1 MLAVRGKRGKRVR
14 DPLGAVAAEADGAR
28 VLPRPLRKAVR
39 FLVSLGS
46 GRVRFPAHTG
56 TIAAVAFFVATGFY
70 GMSLGGHTQNVAQAS
85 TTAAGFAIEDVRV
98 SGNEQTSEID
108 ILQQLGLDGTTSLV
122 ALDIIE
128 ARKLIAE
135 LPWVQGVTVRKVYP
149 STIEVTLTERKAFGI
164 WQHGSDLS
172 LIERS
177 GSAIAPLR
185 DNKFAALPLFVGR
198 DAETAAADF
207 YDEFSRWPEIRSR
220 VKAFVRVA
228 GRRWDLRLDNG
239 IVVKLPEHDVAR
251 AMQVLSDMESQH
263 QLLERD
269 IAAVDLRL
277 EDRTTVQL
285 TPGAVSR
292 REVALKARDKML
304 KAQETEKKKEGR
316 I

>member
-1 MLAVRGKRGKRVR
+1 MLALRGNRGKRVR
-14 DPLGAVAAEADGAR
+14 HPLGVSAEADGAF
-28 VLPRPLRKAVR
+28 VLPRPLRKSVR
-39 FLVSLGS
+39 LLVGLGT

-56 TIAAVAFFVATGFY
+56 TFSAAAFLLATGLY
-70 GMSLGGHTQNVAQAS
+70 GMSLGGHTQNFAQAS

-108 ILQQLGLDGTTSLV
+108 ILQQLGLDGATSLV
-122 ALDIIE
+122 ALDIAE
-128 ARKLIAE
+128 ARRLIGE
-135 LPWVQGVTVRKVYP
+135 LPWVESVTVRKVYP
-149 STIEVTLTERKAFGI
+149 GTIEVDLAERKAFGI

-177 GSAIAPLR
+177 GSVIAPLR

-198 DAETAAADF
+198 DAETAAANF
-207 YDEFSRWPEIRSR
+207 YDDFSRWPEFRAR

-228 GRRWDLRLDNG
+228 GRRWDLVLKNG
-239 IVVKLPEHDVAR
+239 IVVKLPEKGVAR
-251 AMQVLSDMESQH
+251 AMRVLADMEEGH

-277 EDRTTVQL
+277 DDRTTIQL
-285 TPGAVSR
+285 TPDAVAR
-292 REVALKARDKML
+292 REVALKAREKML
-304 KAQETEKKKEGR
+304 KELEKQEKR

>member
-1 MLAVRGKRGKRVR
+1 MLALRGRRGRRVR
-14 DPLGAVAAEADGAR
+14 PALGVAAEGDEAF
-28 VLPRPLRKAVR
+28 VLPRPLRKGVR
-39 FLVSLGS
+39 FLVSLGA

-56 TIAAVAFFVATGFY
+56 TVAAAAFLLATGLY
-70 GMSLGGHTQNVAQAS
+70 GMSLGGHTQNFAQVS

-122 ALDIIE
+122 ALDIAE
-128 ARKLIAE
+128 ARRLIGE
-135 LPWVQGVTVRKVYP
+135 LPWVESVTVRKVYP
-149 STIEVTLTERKAFGI
+149 ATIEVNLKERQAFGI

-177 GSAIAPLR
+177 GSVIAPLR

-198 DAETAAADF
+198 DAETAAATF
-207 YDEFSRWPEIRSR
+207 YDEFSRWPEFRSR
-220 VKAFVRVA
+220 VKAFVRVS

-239 IVVKLPEHDVAR
+239 VVVKLPEKDVAR
-251 AMQVLSDMESQH
+251 AMRVLAGMEEGH

-285 TPGAVSR
+285 TPEAVAR
-292 REVALKARDKML
+292 REVALKAREKML
-304 KAQETEKKKEGR
+304 KAQEKR

>member
-1 MLAVRGKRGKRVR
+1 MRGRRGKRVR
-14 DPLGAVAAEADGAR
+14 HPLGVAAEADETF
-28 VLPRPLRKAVR
+28 VLPRPLRKVAR
-39 FLVSLGS
+39 FLVSLGT
-46 GRVRFPAHTG
+46 GRIRFPAHTG
-56 TIAAVAFFVATGFY
+56 TLSAAAFLAATGLY
-70 GMSLGGHTQNVAQAS
+70 GMSLGGHTQNFAQAS

-122 ALDIIE
+122 ALDIAE
-128 ARKLIAE
+128 ARRLISE
-135 LPWVQGVTVRKVYP
+135 LPWVQNVTVRKVYP
-149 STIEVTLTERKAFGI
+149 GTIEVNLEERKAFGI

-177 GSAIAPLR
+177 GSVIAPLR

-198 DAETAAADF
+198 DAETAAAGF
-207 YDEFSRWPEIRSR
+207 YDEFSRWPEFRSR
-220 VKAFVRVA
+220 VKAFVRVSS
-228 GRRWDLRLDNG
+228 RRWDLRLDNG
-239 IVVKLPEHDVAR
+239 IIVKLPEDDVAR
-251 AMQVLSDMESQH
+251 AMKVLAEMEEKH

-285 TPGAVSR
+285 TPEAVAR
-292 REVALKARDKML
+292 REVALKAREKML
-304 KAQETEKKKEGR
+304 KAQEKR